1 MDDKITIQFVGKR
14 KIPIMHRYLFTICT
28 LGIYYVICKISKRM
42 KIWLTYISSTLYNAT
57 HILIID
63 QFRNSK
69 LYAIKH
75 ITLNHN
81 HQYQLANSIILKCFF
96 NTKSNSIKILDT
108 PYGRFIF
115 DIQLDKFVIPDYPMQ
130 IIMQMSH
137 LEKTII
143 FGNNVM
149 DEIKARNLIE
159 IIQKNFFKLTFL
171 WEIFAIY
178 IWFILKFWRY
188 VAFVGSLYLFLFI
201 KNIYDEYIIN
211 TKILLQKLKDDQI
224 KIYKQYGSEDIQKF
238 KYQQISYKY
247 IYPGDIILIEKNS
260 EIKCDIEIVDGNVIV
275 DESFLTGES
284 IPICKKRGE
293 ILYAGTKVIHSSS
306 EKTETVLY
314 DASLTKLIRI
324 KNLLH
329 NTRKY
334 IPNTT
339 PFKNNKTIPTNF
351 QTEKAK
357 GIVLKTGK
365 KTKQAQLIRNM
376 IIKSQLND
384 KFRIKCFSIM
394 ILLWI
399 FSIALCIGIYFY
411 LKRYI
416 SYMKAIVYS
425 IDLFMSIISPDS
437 IITMEFKILKSI
449 SELKK
454 HGITCN
460 YKNCIMVAGNVDL
473 CIFDKTGTLT
483 ETELEVQYID
493 LILFRVTTFD
503 ELASH
508 HLLRLCMATCHNIV
522 ELDGEY
528 NGDILDMKMF
538 LFSKSVI
545 YYNKKQRI
553 VKMLPSNCMDETLVK
568 IKEYK
573 ENNTYPN
580 KENDNYDLFISKKED
595 MCKIT
600 FNQSY
605 EFKLDEYAIVQI
617 YEFNS
622 ILKYMSVVVRSK
634 TTGKYF
640 VFCKGAAEIL
650 RDKLKSIP
658 EEYMNKNHDLGI
670 KGHRVIVMCYKEI
683 DSFDSNMQRESIEY
697 DLVFLGFLV
706 LANNLKKETREVIT
720 TLNQANIKSKMC
732 TGDSIL
738 TAISVARESHMVS
751 FDQPII
757 FPTIIK
763 DKFPDMKE
771 PKKFFDDKQSTFDIE
786 WICVGEDEY
795 FFDKTKFKLYSEF
808 NNYNEIDF
816 AIAIEMNEYIEL
828 MKIDYYKKLILEKGV
843 VFARFTPDLK
853 KNLVEQYTSHTT
865 LFCGD
870 GANDI
875 GALSS
880 ANIGLLL
887 SSNTNGGFTSF
898 SSLHLKAII
907 SLINEGKGSLAVG
920 ISQFKFVLY
929 SQILTGIQMLALI
942 LRQHFPS
949 DSCSLIIDLISCY
962 GLGNALIFFNNP
974 HRLTKQRP
982 QINLYTQ
989 VIYMIMELLLILGVL
1004 CAGTLYFLTPNM
1016 VLRKLSECQN
1026 PSENHIIENGNL
1038 ASVTFFI
1045 IIWLIILKAFYFANY
1060 GEFKESKYSNKNFI
1074 IAIVCLSIS
1083 LVIIFGLNITKNSI
1097 VCRYLDITSL
1107 TPYEILVFCG
1117 MFAATT
1123 GITMFFNY
1131 SVNNIDS
1138 TNYIV

>member
-1 MDDKITIQFVGKR
+1 MLIKFIGK
-14 KIPIMHRYLFTICT
+14 KELSILQQILLSVCT
-28 LGIYYVICKISKRM
+28 CGLYYIICKVSKQM
-42 KIWLTYISSTLYNAT
+42 TLWCKYTNSTLYNAT
-57 HILIID
+57 HILILD
-63 QFRNSK
+63 QYSNAE
-69 LYAIKH
+69 LYKISE
-75 ITLNHN
+75 ITPNDAEYEQFL
-81 HQYQLANSIILKCFF
+81 NSIILKRFF
-96 NTKSNSIKILDT
+96 DKKSNAIKILDI

-115 DIQLDKFVIPDYPMQ
+115 DLKLLQFVTLEYPMK
-130 IIMQMSH
+130 IIKQMTQ
-137 LEKTII
+137 LEKSVI
-143 FGNNVM
+143 FGSNTT
-149 DEIKARNLIE
+149 EIKIDSLVD
-159 IIQKNFFKLTFL
+159 IITKNFFNSEFL
-171 WEIFAIY
+171 WELFTMY
-178 IWFILKFWRY
+178 IWMSLNFWYYFYFAGTLYFIF
-188 VAFVGSLYLFLFI
+188 FL
-201 KNIYDEYIIN
+201 KNIYDDYIIAN
-211 TKILLQKLKDDQI
+211 KLDKQQKENSKIMAYKKRYKDN
-224 KIYKQYGSEDIQKF
+224 SKF
-238 KYQQISYKY
+238 EFVQTNHKN
-247 IYPGDIILIEKNS
+247 IYPGDIILIEVDNKLNCDL
-260 EIKCDIEIVDGNVIV
+260 EIINGDVIV

-284 IPICKKRGE
+284 IPIYKGKGE
-293 ILYAGTKVIHSSS
+293 IIYAGTKVIRSLQVKSDNIF
-306 EKTETVLY
+306 KTESLNKLVRLKNLFHHTKKYIQNTVL
-314 DASLTKLIRI
+314 
-324 KNLLH
+324 
-329 NTRKY
+329 
-334 IPNTT
+334 
-339 PFKNNKTIPTNF
+339 FKNNLEVSTTNKYI
-351 QTEKAK
+351 EKAE
-357 GIVLKTGK
+357 GIVLTTGK
-365 KTKQAQLIRNM
+365 KTRKNQLINS
-376 IIKSQLND
+376 ILIQPKFLNVF
-384 KFRIKCFSIM
+384 KKTIVTIVLISLICISLISSIVM
-394 ILLWI
+394 
-399 FSIALCIGIYFY
+399 FY
-411 LKRYI
+411 LKNYV
-416 SYMKAIVYS
+416 SYKIAVAYS
-425 IDLFMSIISPDS
+425 IDLIIAVFSPNL
-437 IITMEFKILKSI
+437 IKITEFGLLKSV

-454 HGITCN
+454 LGITCN
-460 YKNCIMVAGNVDL
+460 DKNCIMVAGNVDL

-658 EEYMNKNHDLGI
+658 EEYMNKNHDFGI

-706 LANNLKKETREVIT
+706 LANNLKKETQEVIT
-720 TLNQANIKSKMC
+720 ALNQANIKSKMC

-1117 MFAATT
+1117 MLAATT

-1131 SVNNIDS
+1131 SVNNID
-1138 TNYIV
+1138 TTI